1 MLTLETPRRAACCHL
16 AALKARNSSW
26 QERVRQLAT
35 QQGQL
40 DTQQALASQQG
51 HSAFQKCFQNLLGG
65 GAVGGGVLSF

>member
-1 MLTLETPRRAACCHL
+1 MLTLEMPMRAACCHL

-35 QQGQL
+35 RR
-40 DTQQALASQQG
+40 TALASQQG

-65 GAVGGGVLSF
+65 GAGGGGAAFLTTS